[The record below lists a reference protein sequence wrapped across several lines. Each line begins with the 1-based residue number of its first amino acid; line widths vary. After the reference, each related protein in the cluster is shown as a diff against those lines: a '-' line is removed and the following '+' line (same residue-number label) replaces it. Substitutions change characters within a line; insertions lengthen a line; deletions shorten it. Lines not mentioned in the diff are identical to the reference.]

1 MFFSLTISQLNC
13 IFYQPFY
20 GLFFWI
26 DINMQISETDIERL
40 AKLVNLNF
48 TQEEKQAMCKHIES
62 FLSYVA
68 KLKEQNLDDIQP
80 TYSVPSDV
88 QPLRE
93 DKIEES
99 LIRENCLKNV
109 PDKKD
114 GFIRVPKIIKKK

>member
-1 MFFSLTISQLNC
+1 
-13 IFYQPFY
+13 
-20 GLFFWI
+20 
-26 DINMQISETDIERL
+26 MQISETDIERL

-48 TQEEKQAMCKHIES
+48 TQEEKQAMSKHIES

-99 LIRENCLKNV
+99 LNRENCLKNV